1 MSILDAKSG
10 KTKKRVSKLTPLFKT
25 CIAYSVSDNGA
36 FLVGILA
43 TSGDIFV
50 WTRDAETLRLV
61 AGMSEFA
68 LKLGFNV
75 SSIFVSDDASKLLV
89 ITCRNRV
96 FVWEKEVTTSSSS
109 DCTGNWSEIVASQEI
124 KTVED
129 NKELSLHA
137 RFNLNQVRE
146 EKNIYIFKTDSKCL
160 QCLFVC
166 LFEVRGSNGDLLFLV

>member
-1 MSILDAKSG
+1 M
-10 KTKKRVSKLTPLFKT
+10 
-25 CIAYSVSDNGA
+25 AYSVSDNGA

-43 TSGDIFV
+43 TSGNIFV
-50 WTRDAETLRLV
+50 WTRDDETLRHV
-61 AGMSEFA
+61 TGMSEFA

-89 ITCRNRV
+89 ITCRNKV
-96 FVWEKEVTTSSSS
+96 FVWEKDVTASSSSSSISS

-137 RFNLNQVRE
+137 RFNLNQVKKRRR
-146 EKNIYIFKTDSKCL
+146 IFITDSN
-160 QCLFVC
+160 
-166 LFEVRGSNGDLLFLV
+166 FENI

>member
-1 MSILDAKSG
+1 M
-10 KTKKRVSKLTPLFKT
+10 SKLTPLFKT

-75 SSIFVSDDASKLLV
+75 SSVFVSDDASKLLV

-96 FVWEKEVTTSSSS
+96 FVWEKEVTASSSSSS

-146 EKNIYIFKTDSKCL
+146 EKNHLYIF
-160 QCLFVC
+160 
-166 LFEVRGSNGDLLFLV
+166 